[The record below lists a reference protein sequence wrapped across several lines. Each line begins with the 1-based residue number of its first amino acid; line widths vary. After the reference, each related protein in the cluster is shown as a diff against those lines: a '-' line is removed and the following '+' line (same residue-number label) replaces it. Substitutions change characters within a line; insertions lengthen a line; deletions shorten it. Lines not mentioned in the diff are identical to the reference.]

1 MIHYL
6 DMKYNKETN
15 RYLSDKGIMQYF
27 QILENIVIKGIIHP
41 VTEYYTL
48 TAIKWFLPG
57 FYKVHFF
64 KFNKIYILSKKTFF
78 LISYYHMM
86 QISFNISEKYY
97 Y

>member
-48 TAIKWFLPG
+48 TAIK
-57 FYKVHFF
+57 
-64 KFNKIYILSKKTFF
+64 
-78 LISYYHMM
+78 
-86 QISFNISEKYY
+86 
-97 Y
+97 